1 MKDRV
6 LVRGILTGPEET
18 SDELDECRLD
28 EDEDEDACV
37 ADSGVLNVSG
47 ERGLS
52 VASLSSESLQSFG
65 IVQRFILRIL

>member
-28 EDEDEDACV
+28 EDACV
-37 ADSGVLNVSG
+37 ADSGTLNVLG

-65 IVQRFILRIL
+65 FVQRFILRIL